1 MNKDSFEGGNE
12 KTNPCIEKIFN
23 IDYFAANDLGHAFLF
38 LPSLFPPF
46 LLSTVAIVISCFVS
60 CRQFLCVTGLP

>member
-23 IDYFAANDLGHAFLF
+23 IDYFTSFKMHGQA
-38 LPSLFPPF
+38 
-46 LLSTVAIVISCFVS
+46 VIYP
-60 CRQFLCVTGLP
+60 G

>member
-23 IDYFAANDLGHAFLF
+23 IDHFAANDLGHAFLF
-38 LPSLFPPF
+38 LPSLN
-46 LLSTVAIVISCFVS
+46 LLENVFHMLMTSI
-60 CRQFLCVTGLP
+60 L

>member
-23 IDYFAANDLGHAFLF
+23 IDYFAANDLGHACLF
-38 LPSLFPPF
+38 LPSLN
-46 LLSTVAIVISCFVS
+46 LLENVAQLIGDSFS
-60 CRQFLCVTGLP
+60 HM